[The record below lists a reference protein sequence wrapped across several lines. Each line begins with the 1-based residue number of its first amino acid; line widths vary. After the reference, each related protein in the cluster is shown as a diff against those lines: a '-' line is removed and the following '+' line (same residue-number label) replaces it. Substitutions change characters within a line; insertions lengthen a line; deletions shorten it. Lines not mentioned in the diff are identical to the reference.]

1 MQSHLFHYFILT
13 EIRIPPQ
20 TQHLLLNVDQ
30 MATFFCQAVGIDAF
44 WSIDDGIVPGHGSNT
59 LIGKGW
65 IFNETLILDT
75 AIERKNIHNLTL
87 HIPSNIEFNNTKI
100 RCVSSVHD
108 PAVSDPAYLII
119 KGTYPSLECCCIFS
133 YGIYSPASICLY
145 NCVRFAD
152 KACTS

>member
-1 MQSHLFHYFILT
+1 MHIKFLHYVILT

-30 MATFFCQAVGIDAF
+30 TATFFCQAVGIDAF
-44 WSIDDGIVPGHGSNT
+44 WSIDNGIVPGHGNST
-59 LIGKGW
+59 LKGKGW

-75 AIERKNIHNLTL
+75 AIERRNIHNLTL

-100 RCVSSVHD
+100 QCVSSVHD

-119 KGTYPSLECCCIFS
+119 KGTHTWLEC
-133 YGIYSPASICLY
+133 
-145 NCVRFAD
+145 
-152 KACTS
+152 